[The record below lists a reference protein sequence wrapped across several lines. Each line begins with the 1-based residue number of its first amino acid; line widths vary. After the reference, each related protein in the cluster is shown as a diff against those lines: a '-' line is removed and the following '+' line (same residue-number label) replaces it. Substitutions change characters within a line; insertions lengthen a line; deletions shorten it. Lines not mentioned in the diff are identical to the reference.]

1 MAGGHPS
8 PPALLHE
15 PHCFPCFFVWVWLDF
30 KTGRIQVW
38 DYSRGLPNLAL
49 CHTEDR
55 AQGFVRG
62 MKEPITEPHPP
73 MLTLFLRRED
83 GSQYTSGKR
92 AATDPH
98 PRPTLLPWMSTNMVR
113 YDSVST
119 LPVLQPPTS
128 FYQRKRLGRPPEVTT
143 PAPGR
148 QRVGAAT
155 LHSTLSSPSPHWSSP
170 RPCTMALQG
179 SVRGQ
184 SVNVFL

>member
-1 MAGGHPS
+1 MEIPGSPESLLAMAGGHPS
-8 PPALLHE
+8 PPALLRE
-15 PHCFPCFFVWVWLDF
+15 PHCFPCFFVWVWSDF
-30 KTGRIQVW
+30 KTG
-38 DYSRGLPNLAL
+38 
-49 CHTEDR
+49 
-55 AQGFVRG
+55 
-62 MKEPITEPHPP
+62 MKEPHNRASPP
-73 MLTLFLRRED
+73 MLTLFLRCED
-83 GSQYTSGKR
+83 GSQYTPGKHTV
-92 AATDPH
+92 TDPH
-98 PRPTLLPWMSTNMVR
+98 PRPTLLPWTSTNMVR

-170 RPCTMALQG
+170 RPCTTALQG
-179 SVRGQ
+179 SMRGQ